1 MFKSLKGL
9 FSPSNKDLRKRIY
22 FTLAVLAVFSLGSN
36 IVVPA
41 AKEMTASL
49 GFLDLLNLMSGGTLN
64 TFSIFA
70 LGVMPYITASILTQL
85 LQMDIIPY
93 FKELKDQGATGRQK
107 INRINRYLG
116 ILFAF
121 IQGYIYSVAF
131 IGGSTIVVLKT
142 TIILTAGTALLL
154 WLADQIS
161 TKGLGNGVS
170 LFIMAGI
177 VNALPDT
184 FITAFKDLVM
194 AGTYKT
200 IFGITLSATMVKAL
214 GITLFALF
222 IIAYLAILI
231 GVVYMQIS
239 ERRIPIQHST
249 RTDSSYLKEQ
259 SFIPLK
265 INSASVM
272 PVIFAS
278 AITSIPSL
286 IAQFVN
292 NDAFENFV
300 NNYIVYTSPT
310 GYVLYVVLI
319 FAFGYVYTLME
330 LNPKEMSENLDKN
343 RSYIPGITPGE
354 KTASYLK
361 GTITRL
367 TVVGSIFLIVLA
379 SIPLIFTNIEGL
391 SAAVTLGGTGLL
403 IVVGVALETYK
414 QLESS
419 IVSRS
424 YQGSRKRRHRR

>member
-9 FSPSNKDLRKRIY
+9 FNSNNKDLRKRIY
-22 FTLAVLAVFSLGSN
+22 FTLAILAVFALGTN
-36 IVVPA
+36 IVVPG
-41 AKEMTASL
+41 AKQITQNL
-49 GFLDLLNLMSGGTLN
+49 GFLDLLNLMSGGGLK

-93 FKELKDQGATGRQK
+93 FKELKEQGATGRQK

-121 IQGYIYSVAF
+121 IQGYIYSIAF
-131 IGGSTIVVLKT
+131 MGGTTAEILKT
-142 TIILTAGTALLL
+142 TVILTAGTALLL
-154 WLADQIS
+154 WLADQI
-161 TKGLGNGVS
+161 TNKGLGNGVS

-177 VNALPDT
+177 VNTLPST
-184 FITAFKDLVM
+184 FITAFRDFVL
-194 AGTYKT
+194 ADT
-200 IFGITLSATMVKAL
+200 ISKVL
-214 GITLFALF
+214 GIALF
-222 IIAYLAILI
+222 VGFVIAYLVILI

-239 ERRIPIQHST
+239 ERRIPIQHTT
-249 RTDSSYLKEQ
+249 RTDSSYSKEQ
-259 SFIPLK
+259 SYIPLK
-265 INSASVM
+265 LNSASVM

-286 IAQFVN
+286 IGQIINNKGFSDFV
-292 NDAFENFV
+292 D
-300 NNYIVYTSPT
+300 NYIVYTSFT
-310 GYVLYVVLI
+310 GYILYIVLI
-319 FAFGYVYTLME
+319 FVFGYIYTLME

-354 KTASYLK
+354 KTAAYLR
-361 GTITRL
+361 GTISRL
-367 TVVGSIFLIVLA
+367 TVVGSIFLIVIA
-379 SIPLIFTNIEGL
+379 SIPILFSKISEASIVSGL
-391 SAAVTLGGTGLL
+391 TISSSLTLGGTGLL

>member
-22 FTLAVLAVFSLGSN
+22 FTLLVLAVFSLGSN
-36 IVVPA
+36 IIVPG
-41 AKEMTASL
+41 AKTITQNL
-49 GFLDLLNLMSGGTLN
+49 GFLDLLNLMSGGSLK

-93 FKELKDQGATGRQK
+93 FKELKEQGATGRQK

-116 ILFAF
+116 ILFALV
-121 IQGYIYSVAF
+121 QGYIYSVAF
-131 IGGSTIVVLKT
+131 MGGTTTQVLKT

-161 TKGLGNGVS
+161 NKGLGNGVS

-177 VNALPDT
+177 VNTLPSA
-184 FITAFKDLVM
+184 FITAFRDLVL
-194 AGTYKT
+194 ADTFTKVV
-200 IFGITLSATMVKAL
+200 GI
-214 GITLFALF
+214 ILFATF
-222 IIAYLAILI
+222 VIAYMVILI

-249 RTDSSYLKEQ
+249 RTDSSYHQEQ
-259 SFIPLK
+259 SYIPLK

-278 AITSIPSL
+278 AITSIPAL
-286 IAQFVN
+286 IAQVIGNETFKNIV
-292 NDAFENFV
+292 D
-300 NNYIVYTSPT
+300 NYIVYTSPT
-310 GYVLYVVLI
+310 GFVLYVVLI
-319 FAFGYVYTLME
+319 FVFGYVYTLME
-330 LNPKEMSENLDKN
+330 LNPKEMSENLDKS

-354 KTASYLK
+354 KTASYFR

-367 TVVGSIFLIVLA
+367 TVVGSLFLVILA
-379 SIPLIFTNIEGL
+379 SIPILLSNIPSL
-391 SAAVTLGGTGLL
+391 TSAATLGGTGLL

>member
-22 FTLAVLAVFSLGSN
+22 FTLLVLAVFSLGSN
-36 IVVPA
+36 IIVPG
-41 AKEMTASL
+41 AKTITQNL
-49 GFLDLLNLMSGGTLN
+49 GFLDLLNLMSGGSLK

-85 LQMDIIPY
+85 LQMDILPY
-93 FKELKDQGATGRQK
+93 FKELKEQGATGRQK
-107 INRINRYLG
+107 INKINRYLG

-131 IGGSTIVVLKT
+131 MGGTTVEILKT

-161 TKGLGNGVS
+161 SKGIGNGVS

-177 VNALPDT
+177 VNTLPST
-184 FITAFKDLVM
+184 FITAFNDLIIADTFTQV
-194 AGTYKT
+194 
-200 IFGITLSATMVKAL
+200 FGI
-214 GITLFALF
+214 ILFVLF
-222 IIAYLAILI
+222 IIAYLLILI

-249 RTDSSYLKEQ
+249 RTDSSYQQEQ
-259 SFIPLK
+259 SYIPLK
-265 INSASVM
+265 LNSASVM

-278 AITSIPSL
+278 AITSVPSL
-286 IAQFVN
+286 IAQLIKNEAFTHFV
-292 NDAFENFV
+292 D
-300 NNYIVYTSPT
+300 NYIVYTSLT
-310 GYVLYVVLI
+310 GYILYVVLI

-330 LNPKEMSENLDKN
+330 LNPKEMSENLDKS
-343 RSYIPGITPGE
+343 RAYIPGITPGE

-361 GTITRL
+361 GTISRL
-367 TVVGSIFLIVLA
+367 TVVGSIFLIVIA
-379 SIPLIFTNIEGL
+379 SIPILFSKISSL
-391 SAAVTLGGTGLL
+391 SSAVTLGGTGLL

>member
-1 MFKSLKGL
+1 MFSSLKGL
-9 FSPSNKDLRKRIY
+9 FSPNNKDLRKRIH
-22 FTLAVLAVFSLGSN
+22 FTLAVLAIFALGTNIIVPGAKRITSN
-36 IVVPA
+36 
-41 AKEMTASL
+41 L
-49 GFLDLLNLMSGGTLN
+49 GFLDLLNLMSGGSLK

-70 LGVMPYITASILTQL
+70 LGVMPYITATILTQI

-93 FKELKDQGATGRQK
+93 FKELKEQGATGRQK

-131 IGGSTIVVLKT
+131 MGGSSVEVLKT
-142 TIILTAGTALLL
+142 TIILTGGTALLL
-154 WLADQIS
+154 WLADQV
-161 TKGLGNGVS
+161 TNKGLGNGIS

-177 VNALPDT
+177 VNTLPST
-184 FITAFKDLVM
+184 FITAFKDLVL
-194 AGTYKT
+194 ADTFT
-200 IFGITLSATMVKAL
+200 RVVGI
-214 GITLFALF
+214 ILFIVF
-222 IIAYLAILI
+222 IIAYLLILV

-249 RTDSSYLKEQ
+249 RTDSSYKQEQ
-259 SFIPLK
+259 SYIPLK

-278 AITSIPSL
+278 AITSIPSF
-286 IAQFVN
+286 IAEFIKN
-292 NDAFENFV
+292 EAFTNFV
-300 NNYIVYTSPT
+300 NNYIVYTSLT
-310 GYVLYVVLI
+310 GYLLYVFLI
-319 FAFGYVYTLME
+319 FAFGYIWTLME

-354 KTASYLK
+354 KTISYLK
-361 GTITRL
+361 GTLTRI
-367 TVVGSIFLIVLA
+367 TVVGSIFLVVLA
-379 SIPLIFTNIEGL
+379 SIPLLISKISSL
-391 SAAVTLGGTGLL
+391 SSAVTLGGTGLL

-419 IVSRS
+419 VVSRS